1 MAEVFGVDGFSKT
14 GSTALDRAIGF
25 TDGQGGKGVN
35 FESLAG
41 ATREQVD
48 AAVQAAQAA
57 AGLGGGASDTAQ
69 AARLAVAQAPFGGSV
84 EQLRSEIEALQGQIG
99 RAQPPELVSY
109 SIGEEGVAGARV
121 RGLGG
126 DIQSMSLSDYMGAK
140 RQYEDLT
147 SRLSSLQSQLTER
160 TAVPEPEF
168 EELAPI
174 PAPVTPMAPTGI
186 LADIEQGLLA
196 TAPVGRFEQ
205 PIVQTPEEVR
215 SMIETRGPA
224 VQEYLEREPF
234 EFPSLLGAAI
244 GTPTERAQ
252 EAIMSGRGV
261 PVFSGADV
269 VGAIEPGMR
278 GIGQVYSGQIR
289 PDAYTVG
296 PAGGM
301 VAAPLA
307 QPDLA
312 TTQRTEFEQDMPVE
326 TTPAY
331 TPDNPPPGY
340 VYDEDLGTF
349 RLATPGAFGATTATF
364 QPQAGQ
370 FARLGLLDQPVP
382 SGLLSFGGVGVTPEQ
397 FAAANL
403 AFRRRT
409 APRAEYFTDPRSFTG
424 FSLLT

>member
-25 TDGQGGKGVN
+25 TDGQGGRGVN

-57 AGLGGGASDTAQ
+57 FGLGGGESDAAQ
-69 AARLAVAQAPFGGSV
+69 AARLAVVQAPFGGSV
-84 EQLRSEIEALQGQIG
+84 EQLRSEIESLQKQIG
-99 RAQPPELVSY
+99 RSAPPELLGISG
-109 SIGEEGVAGARV
+109 GEEGPRGARV
-121 RGLGG
+121 RGQG
-126 DIQSMSLSDYMGAK
+126 DDITSMSEEKYMGML
-140 RQYEDLT
+140 RNYQNLT
-147 SRLSSLQSQLTER
+147 NRLSSLQSQLAER

-168 EELAPI
+168 EELAPV
-174 PAPVTPMAPTGI
+174 PAPVAPMPPTGI
-186 LADIEQGLLA
+186 LADIQQNLMA
-196 TAPVGRFEQ
+196 TAPVGRLEQ

-234 EFPSLLGAAI
+234 ELPSLLGAAI
-244 GTPTERAQ
+244 GTPTQRAQ

-269 VGAIEPGMR
+269 VGAIEPGMG

-296 PAGGM
+296 PTGGM

-331 TPDNPPPGY
+331 SPDNPPPGY
-340 VYDEDLGTF
+340 VYDEDLGAF
-349 RLATPGAFGATTATF
+349 RLDTPGGFGMPTATF

-370 FARLGLLDQPVP
+370 FARLGLLDQPVS
-382 SGLLSFGGVGVTPEQ
+382 SGLLGFGGVGMTPEQ